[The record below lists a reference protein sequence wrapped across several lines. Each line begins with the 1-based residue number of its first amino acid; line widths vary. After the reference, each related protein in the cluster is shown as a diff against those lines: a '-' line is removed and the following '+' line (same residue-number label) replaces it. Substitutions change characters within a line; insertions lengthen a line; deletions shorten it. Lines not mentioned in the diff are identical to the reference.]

1 MNNTATRN
9 IHGGLNS
16 IFSGNT
22 FGGTFNVV
30 KQAMKN
36 FHLLSKSIGELHDSA
51 VNKCVKLKSKLQLK
65 RFISLKI
72 CHLLECVNHRVN
84 CID

>member
-1 MNNTATRN
+1 MMSAFADYTTFTFETDPTCNFETNDKVQIDGNGRHNTITVTRN

-30 KQAMKN
+30 KQSIKN
-36 FHLLSKSIGELHDSA
+36 LQLLQKSIVG
-51 VNKCVKLKSKLQLK
+51 
-65 RFISLKI
+65 
-72 CHLLECVNHRVN
+72 
-84 CID
+84 